1 MKDHLIFMFRNHQRI
16 EPMLQLL
23 FTMFWTIDTEEIVNA
38 GNYSKIRVFA
48 SAQKPS
54 DTPIEE
60 LILILQNSSIASPQ
74 SIGGPSWVYFSA
86 RNSTYKWS

>member
-16 EPMLQLL
+16 EP
-23 FTMFWTIDTEEIVNA
+23 MFWTIDTEEIVNA

-54 DTPIEE
+54 DTPIE
-60 LILILQNSSIASPQ
+60 
-74 SIGGPSWVYFSA
+74 
-86 RNSTYKWS
+86 